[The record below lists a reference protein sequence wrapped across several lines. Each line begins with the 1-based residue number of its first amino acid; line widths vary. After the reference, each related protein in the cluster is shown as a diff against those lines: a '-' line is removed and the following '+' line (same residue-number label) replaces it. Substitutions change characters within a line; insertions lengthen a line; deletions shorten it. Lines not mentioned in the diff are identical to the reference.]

1 MNSSTVTSPSTRTS
15 RRRRGPPPLR
25 VGLTGGIASGKS
37 TVAALFAQL
46 GVPVIDTDRI
56 ARDVVEP
63 GSPVLADIEARFGP
77 GILAPDGRLDRR
89 ALRTIVFAD
98 AQARQDLEALTHPAI
113 ETETQRR
120 SAAAGGEYQLI
131 AVPLL
136 AEKGLKSRYDRV
148 LVVDCDPAAQLQR
161 LVVRDGSTEAG
172 ARAILAAQ
180 ADRADRLAM
189 ADDVIGN
196 DGDIH
201 ALTGQVEALHA
212 RYRALAASRRTPVA
226 GTTGAKTT

>member
-1 MNSSTVTSPSTRTS
+1 MNSSTATSPSTRTS
-15 RRRRGPPPLR
+15 RRRRGPPALR

-63 GSPVLADIEARFGP
+63 GTPVLAALVARFGA
-77 GILAPDGRLDRR
+77 GILTAEGRLDRP
-89 ALRTIVFAD
+89 ALRTRVFSD

-113 ETETQRR
+113 QAETERR

-148 LVVDCDPAAQLQR
+148 LVVDCDPALQLQR
-161 LVVRDGSTEAG
+161 LVVRDHSTEAQG
-172 ARAILAAQ
+172 RSILAAQ
-180 ADRADRLAM
+180 AGRAERLAL
-189 ADDVIGN
+189 ADDVVRN
-196 DGDIH
+196 DGDIR
-201 ALTGQVEALHA
+201 ALARQVEALHA
-212 RYRALAASRRTPVA
+212 RYRALATARQAPVA
-226 GTTGAKTT
+226 GTPGAKST